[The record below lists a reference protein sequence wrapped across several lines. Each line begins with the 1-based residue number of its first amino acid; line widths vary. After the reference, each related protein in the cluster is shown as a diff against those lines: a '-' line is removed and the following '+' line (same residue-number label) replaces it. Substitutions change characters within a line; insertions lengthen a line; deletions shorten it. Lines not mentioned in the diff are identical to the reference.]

1 MSNVTGNKQKAIKLE
16 VKPKLCEQI
25 KGGKLVSIKRAGE
38 LMRQKFKFK
47 HLTCRSNFHENLHYS
62 NTEGKKHGKKNNKM
76 EL

>member
-1 MSNVTGNKQKAIKLE
+1 
-16 VKPKLCEQI
+16 
-25 KGGKLVSIKRAGE
+25 
-38 LMRQKFKFK
+38 MRQKFKFI